1 MTAQL
6 DLQEHHPAAA
16 AVVVVAATVAVG
28 MAVEVELSSQQSLAS
43 RAAGELVEA

>member
-16 AVVVVAATVAVG
+16 VVVAATVAVG